1 MSQIK
6 DNIQSAVDKGLFT
19 VRVEINDGKGGTIR
33 SQAETGSLRELGER
47 GQDITHK
54 SGYRAGQLMVE
65 CGEKIISWSRVYGC
79 SRNCDAGPHCRR
91 YSCSSSLCI
100 EMVIT
105 VIINCIWR
113 PDATKL

>member
-1 MSQIK
+1 M
-6 DNIQSAVDKGLFT
+6 DKGLFT

-65 CGEKIISWSRVYGC
+65 CRE
-79 SRNCDAGPHCRR
+79 
-91 YSCSSSLCI
+91 
-100 EMVIT
+100 
-105 VIINCIWR
+105 
-113 PDATKL
+113 

>member
-65 CGEKIISWSRVYGC
+65 CREKIILSP
-79 SRNCDAGPHCRR
+79 GPG
-91 YSCSSSLCI
+91 SMAALGI
-100 EMVIT
+100 VMLVLT
-105 VIINCIWR
+105 VGGILALLVFVLKW
-113 PDATKL
+113 